1 MKLEWSSVVS
11 VCFDGVATVA
21 GSISGVQA
29 KCKEE
34 NSKILYVHCY
44 AHCLNLSLIDSI
56 CDKSRNKNTNQN
68 RVLFDFLG
76 TVQFIYSFIEGSPMR
91 HAIFEKIAQENG
103 AHVQTLKSCSGLAV
117 QKP

>member
-1 MKLEWSSVVS
+1 MISVNADSIFQAITDVLKDQMKLEWSSVVS
-11 VCFDGVATVA
+11 VCFTMA

-34 NSKILYVHCY
+34 NSKILYVDCY

-56 CDKSRNKNTNQN
+56 CDKSSNKNPNQN

-76 TVQFIYSFIEGSPMR
+76 TVQFVYSFIEGSPMR
-91 HAIFEKIAQENG
+91 HAIFEK
-103 AHVQTLKSCSGLAV
+103 K
-117 QKP
+117 

>member
-1 MKLEWSSVVS
+1 MKLECSSVVS
-11 VCFDGVATVA
+11 VCFDGAATMA

-56 CDKSRNKNTNQN
+56 CDKSSNKN

-76 TVQFIYSFIEGSPMR
+76 TVQFVFFVLNCKIY
-91 HAIFEKIAQENG
+91 
-103 AHVQTLKSCSGLAV
+103 T
-117 QKP
+117 